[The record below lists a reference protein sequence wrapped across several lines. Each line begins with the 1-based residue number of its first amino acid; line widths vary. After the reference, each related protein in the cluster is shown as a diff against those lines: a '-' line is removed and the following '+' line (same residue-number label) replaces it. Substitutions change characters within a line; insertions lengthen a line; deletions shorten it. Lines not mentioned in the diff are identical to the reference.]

1 LPPAID
7 PPQSPLFISVATGLG
22 LHFPFPVLL
31 CDIGGTNVRV
41 AVAGTRGQAP
51 AAPARTETQDH
62 AGLAEAIT
70 SMAPNWPERP
80 RSLIVCAAGPLE
92 GRRLKLTN
100 ADWTID
106 GVQVADDLKLDQ
118 GLLLNDFE
126 AQALSLPALVPEWTK
141 AIGSVPRPGRGL
153 DLVLGPGTGLGAAAL
168 AEIDGRFLP
177 LATEVGHTDFG
188 PANAEEEAIWPHL
201 ERVHGR
207 VTAESVISGPGLVR
221 LHKARLATRGLSAVA
236 GDGVAIVD
244 RALAGGEEIATIR
257 LFWRLVARLSGDL
270 ALTFLA
276 SGGISLS
283 GGILPRIVGLLDAAE
298 FRRVFEAKAPLEH
311 LVRAIPTRVITDATG
326 VLAGMAALAADPARY
341 ALDYSARCWRVP
353 R

>member
-1 LPPAID
+1 LTRREAAFYLRRD
-7 PPQSPLFISVATGLG
+7 AGLG

-41 AVAGTRGQAP
+41 AFASAP
-51 AAPARTETQDH
+51 GEPPGAALHTETHDWV
-62 AGLAEAIT
+62 GLAEAI
-70 SMAPNWPERP
+70 AAKAGHWPERP
-80 RSLIVCAAGPLE
+80 RSLIVCAAGPLQ

-100 ADWTID
+100 AEWGID
-106 GVQVADDLKLDQ
+106 GPEVAEALRLEQ

-126 AQALSLPALVPEWTK
+126 AQALSLPAFLPDWTRD
-141 AIGSVPRPGRGL
+141 IGDVRASNGGL
-153 DLVLGPGTGLGAAAL
+153 RLVLGPGTGLGAAAL

-177 LATEVGHTDFG
+177 LASEIGHTDFG
-188 PANAEEEAIWPHL
+188 PVGAEEQIIWPHL

-221 LHKARLATRGLSAVA
+221 LHHAWLWINGVRSAE
-236 GDGVAIVD
+236 DLNGVGIVD
-244 RALAGGEEIATIR
+244 RALAGGREEAETVR

-276 SGGISLS
+276 TGGVSLA
-283 GGILPRIVGLLDAAE
+283 GGILPRIVDLLDPAD
-298 FRRVFEAKAPLEH
+298 FRRTFEAKAPLDH
-311 LVRAIPTRVITDATG
+311 LVRAIPVHVIMSGAG
-326 VLAGMAALAADPARY
+326 VLAGMAALAANPERYVVDYAAR
-341 ALDYSARCWRVP
+341 SWRAP

>member
-1 LPPAID
+1 
-7 PPQSPLFISVATGLG
+7 

-41 AVAGTRGQAP
+41 AEARKPGEAPGAP
-51 AAPARTETQDH
+51 AHTETQDH
-62 AGLAEAIT
+62 AGLAEALE
-70 SMAPNWPERP
+70 SVAANLPERP
-80 RSLIVCAAGPLE
+80 RSLIVCAAGPLD

-106 GVQVADDLKLDQ
+106 GPDIADALKLEQ

-126 AQALSLPALVPEWTK
+126 AQALSLPALSPDWTK
-141 AIGSVPRPGRGL
+141 DIGTVAKPAGGL
-153 DLVLGPGTGLGAAAL
+153 RLVLGPGTGLGAAAL

-177 LATEVGHTDFG
+177 LATEMGHTDFG
-188 PANAEEEAIWPHL
+188 PTSPEEEMLWPHL

-207 VTAESVISGPGLVR
+207 VTAEAIISGPGLVR
-221 LHKARLATRGLSAVA
+221 LHKARLACRGTTAPNI
-236 GDGVAIVD
+236 DGVAIVD
-244 RALAGGEEIATIR
+244 RALAGGAEEIATVR

-276 SGGISLS
+276 TGGISLA
-283 GGILPRIVGLLDAAE
+283 GGILPRIVDLLDQAD
-298 FRRVFEAKAPLEH
+298 FRRIFEAKAPLDH
-311 LVRAIPTRVITDATG
+311 VVRAIPTNVITSGAG
-326 VLAGMAALAADPARY
+326 VLAGMAALAADPDRY
-341 ALDYSARCWRVP
+341 ALDYGARCWRDP

>member
-1 LPPAID
+1 
-7 PPQSPLFISVATGLG
+7 

-41 AVAGTRGQAP
+41 AEARAP
-51 AAPARTETQDH
+51 GEAPGAPVQTQTQHH
-62 AGLAEAIT
+62 AGLAEALQ
-70 SMAPNWPERP
+70 SLAANWPRRA

-100 ADWTID
+100 AEWTID
-106 GVQVADDLKLDQ
+106 GPEIAKVLKLEQ

-126 AQALSLPALVPEWTK
+126 AQALSLPALLPDWTK
-141 AIGSVPRPGRGL
+141 EIGSIPSADSGL
-153 DLVLGPGTGLGAAAL
+153 RLVLGPGTGLGAAAL
-168 AEIDGRFLP
+168 AEIEGRLLP
-177 LATEVGHTDFG
+177 LATETGHTDFG
-188 PANAEEEAIWPHL
+188 PASAEEEAIWPHL
-201 ERVHGR
+201 ERVHER

-221 LHKARLATRGLSAVA
+221 LHKARLACRGIESAPC
-236 GDGVAIVD
+236 DGVAIVD
-244 RALAGGEEIATIR
+244 RALAGGVEEIATIG

-276 SGGISLS
+276 TGGISLA
-283 GGILPRIVGLLDAAE
+283 GGILPRIVDLLDAAE

-311 LVRAIPTRVITDATG
+311 VVRAIPAHVITDGRG
-326 VLAGMAALAADPARY
+326 VLAGMAALAANPERY
-341 ALDYSARCWRVP
+341 VLDYAARCWTAP